1 MRISISSALLLVIL
15 NLSAALAQDIHFS
28 QFHFTPVINNPANS
42 GNQNTYRAII
52 NYRNQWKSVS
62 SPYKTGSATVDG
74 PFGESLASESGRLGW
89 GFNVFSDEAGQSEM
103 ATLQTSGTVAYHLN
117 TGENAVLSA
126 GLMVGYVSRSMNMA
140 NLTWG
145 NQFDGYSYNSSLPDG
160 EVKVS
165 DKVSYVDLG
174 AGLSYSYKKG
184 ERYMTGNDQLQINGG
199 LAYFHP
205 HQPDYSFTG
214 TEEKLNA
221 KLVMH
226 GEAMVGLP
234 NTSLSLVPSIMV
246 LSQGS
251 QSEINVGT
259 MLRFVMKTESNYTGF
274 EKGRAV
280 SLGIHTRIG
289 DAVIPSVMAE
299 FGAYALGVSYDINL
313 SDLDAVSSKRGGMEV
328 AFRYLAAPKKKSGG
342 GSRRY

>member
-1 MRISISSALLLVIL
+1 VF
-15 NLSAALAQDIHFS
+15 NLSASFAQDIHFS
-28 QFHFTPVINNPANS
+28 QFHFTPVINNPANA
-42 GNQNTYRAII
+42 GNQNTYRAIL
-52 NYRNQWKSVS
+52 NYRNQWKSIAA
-62 SPYKTGSATVDG
+62 PYKTGSATVDG
-74 PFGESLASESGRLGW
+74 PFGESLASESGRLAW
-89 GFNVFSDEAGQSEM
+89 GFNVFSDKAGQSEM
-103 ATLQTSGTVAYHLN
+103 ATLQ

-145 NQFDGYSYNSSLPDG
+145 NQFDGYAYNPSLPDG
-160 EVKVS
+160 EASSS

-205 HQPDYSFTG
+205 HKPDYSFTG
-214 TEEKLNA
+214 SEEKLNP
-221 KLVMH
+221 KLVVH

-234 NTSLSLVPSIMV
+234 NTSLSLVPSLLV

-280 SLGIHTRIG
+280 SLGVHTRVG

-299 FGAYALGVSYDINL
+299 FGAYAIGVSYDINL
-313 SDLDAVSSKRGGMEV
+313 SDLDAATSKRGGMEV
-328 AFRYLAAPKKKSGG
+328 AFRYLAAPKKKSAG

>member
-103 ATLQTSGTVAYHLN
+103 ATLQTSGSIAYHLN

-174 AGLSYSYKKG
+174 AGLSYSYN
-184 ERYMTGNDQLQINGG
+184 RLW
-199 LAYFHP
+199 
-205 HQPDYSFTG
+205 S
-214 TEEKLNA
+214 
-221 KLVMH
+221 
-226 GEAMVGLP
+226 
-234 NTSLSLVPSIMV
+234 
-246 LSQGS
+246 
-251 QSEINVGT
+251 
-259 MLRFVMKTESNYTGF
+259 
-274 EKGRAV
+274 
-280 SLGIHTRIG
+280 
-289 DAVIPSVMAE
+289 MAI
-299 FGAYALGVSYDINL
+299 Y
-313 SDLDAVSSKRGGMEV
+313 
-328 AFRYLAAPKKKSGG
+328 
-342 GSRRY
+342 